1 MKIDNPFLVTAYVSP
16 QLFCDREAETAT
28 IAGALRNGRHVM
40 LYSPRRY
47 GKTGLIRHVFG
58 TLAKQ
63 RDTTTVFADIY
74 AADDAH
80 QFNVILLNA
89 VHEALNPSPKLFL
102 KNAMAWFSALRPVVQ
117 FDELSGQPS
126 IALER
131 AKHRK
136 EEATTREIFRILRQ
150 QKRTIFLA
158 LDEFQQIA
166 TFPDVRMDA
175 VLRTELQRSPNVR
188 CIFSGSQRH
197 ILQDL
202 FNNATKPFFG
212 SADQVEL
219 HRIDR
224 DVYAAFAC
232 TLMKRHKRSL
242 AKEDALFCYDWCNG
256 HTYYVQVLLNRL
268 FGDARPLVRA
278 TIVDVMRSLVREQDA
293 IMATL
298 RSALTKGQWDLFAAI
313 SREVEVD
320 TPTGSAFIRKHGLTS
335 SAALVHALQA
345 LLDRELVY
353 IIAHRADSG
362 KPVYA
367 PYNPFHGAWFK
378 YR

>member
-1 MKIDNPFLVTAYVSP
+1 
-16 QLFCDREAETAT
+16 
-28 IAGALRNGRHVM
+28 
-40 LYSPRRY
+40 
-47 GKTGLIRHVFG
+47 
-58 TLAKQ
+58 
-63 RDTTTVFADIY
+63 
-74 AADDAH
+74 
-80 QFNVILLNA
+80 
-89 VHEALNPSPKLFL
+89 LNPTPKLFL

-131 AKHRK
+131 GRTNK
-136 EEATTREIFRILRQ
+136 EEATTREIFRILRE

-158 LDEFQQIA
+158 IDEFQQVA
-166 TFPDVRMDA
+166 NFPDVRMDA

-202 FNNATKPFFG
+202 FNNAAKPFYG

-224 DVYAAFAC
+224 EVYAAFAC
-232 TLMKRHKRSL
+232 KLMKRHKRML
-242 AKEDALFCYDWCNG
+242 RKEDALFCYDWCNG
-256 HTYYVQVLLNRL
+256 HTYYVQVLCNRL
-268 FGDARPLVRA
+268 FGDARALERP
-278 TIVDVMRSLVREQDA
+278 TIVEVMRSIIREQDA

-298 RSALTKGQWDLFAAI
+298 RSALTKGQWELFAAI
-313 SREVEVD
+313 SREGEVD
-320 TPTGSAFIRKHGLTS
+320 TPTGGAFIRKHSLSS

-353 IIAHRADSG
+353 VIAHRTDSG

>member
-1 MKIDNPFLVTAYVSP
+1 MQIDNPFVVNAYASP
-16 QLFCDREAETAT
+16 QLFCDRESETAAIT
-28 IAGALRNGRHVM
+28 GALCNGRHVM

-47 GKTGLIRHVFG
+47 GKTGLIRHSFDA
-58 TLAKQ
+58 LARK
-63 RDTTTVFADIY
+63 RGTTTVFADIY
-74 AADDAH
+74 AANDAH
-80 QFNVILLNA
+80 EFNVILLNA
-89 VHEALNPSPKLFL
+89 VHEALNPTPKLFL
-102 KNAMAWFSALRPVVQ
+102 KNAMEWFSALRPVVQ
-117 FDELSGQPS
+117 YDELSGQPS
-126 IALER
+126 ITLER
-131 AKHRK
+131 SRHRK
-136 EEATTREIFRILRQ
+136 EAATTREIFRILRE

-158 LDEFQQIA
+158 IDEFQQIVS
-166 TFPDVRMDA
+166 FPDVRMDA
-175 VLRTELQRSPNVR
+175 VLRTELQGSPNVR

-202 FNNATKPFFG
+202 FNNAAKPFYG

-219 HRIDR
+219 KRIDR
-224 DVYAAFAC
+224 ELYTDFAR
-232 TLMKRHKRSL
+232 TLMKRHKRTL
-242 AKEDALFCYDWCNG
+242 NKEDALFCYDWCNG
-256 HTYYVQVLLNRL
+256 HTYYVQVLFNRL
-268 FGDARPLVRA
+268 FGDARALDRT

-313 SREVEVD
+313 SREGEVD
-320 TPTGSAFIRKHGLTS
+320 TPTGGDFIRKHRLSS
-335 SAALVHALQA
+335 SAALVQALKA

-353 IIAHRADSG
+353 IIDHRAENG